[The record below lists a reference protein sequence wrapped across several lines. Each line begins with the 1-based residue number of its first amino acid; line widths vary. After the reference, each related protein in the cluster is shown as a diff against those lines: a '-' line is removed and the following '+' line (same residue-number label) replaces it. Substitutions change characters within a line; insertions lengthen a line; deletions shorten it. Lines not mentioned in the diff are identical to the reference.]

1 MDQTTHVYEA
11 GDADFQERVLL
22 RSQEVPVLLDCWA
35 TWCGPCKTIGPI
47 LESLAKEY
55 EGRFELV
62 KVDIDK
68 APQVAMALRV
78 QSVPTVYLFKGGRPI
93 DGFQG
98 AQPESAIRALIE
110 RHVEAPEVP
119 PIELARRAVK
129 RGDTDAAANAFK
141 VVLDGDS
148 THGEALLGMARLA
161 LSQGDEGAALG
172 WLDRV
177 TSDNP
182 MHSNAEKLRGVIAFS
197 ADAGDLNSLLEQTQ
211 NNPDDVESWYRLGAT
226 YAVNGEMDEAL
237 RAFLEVVKRD
247 RDYRDDG
254 GRKAMLSLFEAVG
267 MDDPLVITHRKRLAA
282 YLF

>member
-197 ADAGDLNSLLEQTQ
+197 ADAGDLDSLLEQTQ